1 MFVNRLEKYGVLGIS
16 SSTLELDTEEFE
28 SLDDS
33 SVVMEG
39 CVYDIILS
47 SSVSLRRLLV
57 VYWICWNISSRMYNI
72 ISYLCLNCFQWSQ
85 ISTMNYVKNCTWIV
99 SCDVISTWS
108 SLSVKKKPPKML
120 LNISSLKS
128 PPQPALNLLLQYR
141 SYLPPPIHRALASF
155 WAPFEPHSQPCE

>member
-57 VYWICWNISSRMYNI
+57 VY
-72 ISYLCLNCFQWSQ
+72 
-85 ISTMNYVKNCTWIV
+85 
-99 SCDVISTWS
+99 
-108 SLSVKKKPPKML
+108 
-120 LNISSLKS
+120 
-128 PPQPALNLLLQYR
+128 
-141 SYLPPPIHRALASF
+141 
-155 WAPFEPHSQPCE
+155 